1 MQTYFLHFGH
11 FAVLTLVVSGFHS
24 SQGHL
29 SRVQEFGDAPV
40 VLASAA
46 DVVAAIDVVLACEFI
61 GMSVSNG
68 SVLVMVVSVESLV

>member
-24 SQGHL
+24 PQGHL

-46 DVVAAIDVVLACEFI
+46 DVVAAIDAVLACEFI
-61 GMSVSNG
+61 EISASNG
-68 SVLVMVVSVESLV
+68 SGVVMVISVESVV